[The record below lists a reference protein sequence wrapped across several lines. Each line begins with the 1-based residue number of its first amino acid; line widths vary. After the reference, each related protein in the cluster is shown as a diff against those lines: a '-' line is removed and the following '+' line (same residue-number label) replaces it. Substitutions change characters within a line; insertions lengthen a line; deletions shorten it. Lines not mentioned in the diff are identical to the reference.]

1 MLHSELTRVRRFSL
15 FLPPHHPVNGNN
27 LSALSPYEEKALL
40 ARLAAGDADAF
51 ASLFNQYQDPLTQF
65 ILKFVKLRQ
74 LAEDL
79 SQEVFLKIWQ
89 QRAKLTD
96 LQSFRAFLFIVARN
110 HTLNTLQ
117 FASRS
122 QAAIGALTREGLS
135 HQTPS
140 AADDQ
145 VLTREYQEFLTRI
158 IDSLPPRSREVFR
171 LCREHQLAY
180 DEVAAQLGI
189 SRHSV
194 KNHMVHSMKILK
206 AAVEKDL
213 GIPLSLF
220 LLILHGS

>member
-1 MLHSELTRVRRFSL
+1 M
-15 FLPPHHPVNGNN
+15 
-27 LSALSPYEEKALL
+27 SAPSPYNEKALL

-51 ASLFNQYQDPLTQF
+51 SSLFNLYQDPLTQF
-65 ILKFVKLRQ
+65 ITRFVKLPQ

-117 FASRS
+117 TASRS
-122 QAAIGALTREGLS
+122 QTAIGAITRAAFGERNTSPTDDRVLS
-135 HQTPS
+135 
-140 AADDQ
+140 
-145 VLTREYQEFLTRI
+145 REYLDFLRRAV
-158 IDSLPPRSREVFR
+158 DNLPPRSREVFR
-171 LCREHQLAY
+171 LCREQQLSY

-189 SRHSV
+189 SRNSV

-206 AAVEKDL
+206 ATVEKDL
-213 GIPLSLF
+213 GIPLGLFF
-220 LLILHGS
+220 LLLHGS